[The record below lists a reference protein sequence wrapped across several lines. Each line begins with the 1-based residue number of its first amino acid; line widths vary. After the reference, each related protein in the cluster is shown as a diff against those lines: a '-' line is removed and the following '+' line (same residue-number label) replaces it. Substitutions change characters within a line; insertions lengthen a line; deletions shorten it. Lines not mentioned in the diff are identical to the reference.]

1 MRRCWRSFRKMA
13 EMIHLPRSTFERLKM
28 YRKVLEATKKP
39 YISSDEIA
47 RFLEIN
53 PDLVRKDFS
62 YLKCQGKPRVGY
74 DVEELRKELDDLF
87 GVNNTTNMIIVGA
100 NDLARALLSLD
111 FSKAGVKVVAVFDT
125 EKENVGKFI
134 GEFAVRE
141 LDVLER
147 VIRRF
152 DAEIAALCVS
162 KDRAQATARFLIEK
176 GIKAVWNFTGVHLE
190 LPSNVIVVDED
201 LTKSLLTIKHLLK

>member
-1 MRRCWRSFRKMA
+1 MA

-125 EKENVGKFI
+125 EKEK
-134 GEFAVRE
+134 VRCGDSRTVRVKGQSAGYSQISHRKGNKSRME
-141 LDVLER
+141 LHGSSSR
-147 VIRRF
+147 PSRRCHSRGRRPNSVSSHNKTSS
-152 DAEIAALCVS
+152 EEVKNVS
-162 KDRAQATARFLIEK
+162 KRKK
-176 GIKAVWNFTGVHLE
+176 GAFSPFFHY
-190 LPSNVIVVDED
+190 VIIPV
-201 LTKSLLTIKHLLK
+201 LS